1 MIRINLLP
9 VREVKRR
16 LALRRQLQ
24 TAAALFILAVGCG
37 AWLFYTQGQTRQ
49 AQARELEQLQAELK
63 SLEKIVKEVEQFQKQ
78 AALLEKKVEVIGGL
92 KVSRRL
98 PAPWLDE
105 ISQRLPE
112 QVWLETIQESGT
124 GLQIRGK
131 SLNGN
136 PGVADFMKNIE
147 RSPFFGT
154 AGLVESKSENVQDRQ
169 VMTFTITVP
178 IAPPQKK
185 QASAS

>member
-16 LALRRQLQ
+16 VALRRQLQ
-24 TAAALFILAVGCG
+24 TAVALLVVAVGCG
-37 AWLFYTQGQTRQ
+37 AWVFYTQGQTRQ
-49 AQARELEQLQAELK
+49 ARVRELEQLQAELQ

-78 AALLEKKVEVIGGL
+78 AELLDKKAEVINNL
-92 KVSRRL
+92 KTSRRL
-98 PAPWLDE
+98 PAGWLDD

-112 QVWLETIQESGT
+112 QVWLESIQESGT

-147 RSPFFGT
+147 LSPFFGT

-178 IAPPQKK
+178 IATLQKK
-185 QASAS
+185 PTTS